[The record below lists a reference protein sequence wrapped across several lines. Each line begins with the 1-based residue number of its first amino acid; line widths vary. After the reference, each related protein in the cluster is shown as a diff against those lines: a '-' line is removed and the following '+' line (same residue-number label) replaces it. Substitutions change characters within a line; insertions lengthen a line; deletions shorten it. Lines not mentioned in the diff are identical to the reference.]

1 MLAPAA
7 TGQEPHEGP
16 RREHCP
22 HSEADLALPTKTELG
37 HPLPYP
43 LWLSEG
49 LVGGTSPGPAPL
61 VNKAALMILRSL
73 TCISVPRKGLSGSE
87 WSPRKV
93 LAPASRCGQCEVL
106 TLLCNT
112 CGTWT
117 GQARGPEHALCT
129 FQFRKHFHVSMA
141 SQLHCF

>member
-37 HPLPYP
+37 HPPPYL

-49 LVGGTSPGPAPL
+49 LAGGTSPGPAPL

-93 LAPASRCGQCEVL
+93 LA
-106 TLLCNT
+106 
-112 CGTWT
+112 
-117 GQARGPEHALCT
+117 RGSNLALQYMWHLDRPSSGPRA
-129 FQFRKHFHVSMA
+129 FPVYFLVS
-141 SQLHCF
+141 